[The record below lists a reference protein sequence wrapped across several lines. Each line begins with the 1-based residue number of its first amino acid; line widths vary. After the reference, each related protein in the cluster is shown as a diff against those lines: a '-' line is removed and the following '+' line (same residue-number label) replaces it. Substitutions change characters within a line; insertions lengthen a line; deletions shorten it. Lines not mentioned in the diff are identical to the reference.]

1 MLDRVDGR
9 VRDLDQKFE
18 PKSVDEKTPRIDL
31 DTQSVAQRMELAE
44 CNLELGE
51 FEKVENLTP
60 FWFRNFKVSFFFNL
74 GNPGAWKSDQ

>member
-51 FEKVENLTP
+51 FEKL
-60 FWFRNFKVSFFFNL
+60 KI
-74 GNPGAWKSDQ
+74 

>member
-51 FEKVENLTP
+51 FEKLKIWRHFGSVTL
-60 FWFRNFKVSFFFNL
+60 K
-74 GNPGAWKSDQ
+74 